1 MSGFSGINQFGS
13 LTTQSGQRLTFKDFD
28 KDGDGKITQ
37 EEYDTVMNEMKL
49 DSVELSSVDKNSD
62 KEISED
68 EFAQWEQK
76 IQMQD
81 KVNALAGTINKDF
94 AGKSEYISQVTAEL
108 KDCIGEF
115 ANDYQGDI
123 SKMAQHFTESNYL
136 QAQYQYI
143 KTKILRNTPDTIKS
157 NVLDE
162 IYTDLTAPT
171 VDSREESGESM
182 PADTAKRIA
191 KELEAEADKFIKAY
205 KGENLQTDLKAHL
218 EEYMNKS
225 DAEKLKDAADAFNT
239 GANSFGAMIDNG
251 ADLKQLKE
259 YAKEFLLAAL
269 DKGVTVKLGGTT
281 IKTEAAIT
289 TALKKFSDGD
299 ELKAAMEEVIAG
311 LNTETLKNTLIKE
324 EEIKAQ
330 EAADKAFTDIKG
342 DAYKVDP
349 SLIDYSSIDGYF
361 NNGEIY
367 ERGKGWGGSRDKAY
381 AKGQEV
387 LNNSNLKSQM
397 KAQIESMLEAK
408 GIPFEK
414 IETVFENIY
423 NQSVADT
430 LNAEGMITGR
440 GARGLSKKGK
450 AYINIKNMVDSFVN
464 TFNTNIA
471 KAIDEMNASDKDMDT
486 IDLDYTQAGKDENG
500 NPITQDGVDIST
512 LYASG
517 KTLTTKKKGED
528 YYVSLAEKMIDNMKS
543 QLLKKAKAMCDANGV
558 TFDNKVFDTMFNNA
572 KSIAINKGVTG
583 VNAEGASVSFGG
595 IAAGTGAGVAGGVAH
610 AAITVAAAKAG
621 GLAGSFGGPA
631 GIAIGAGIGA
641 IVGGIASL
649 FGSGN
654 HSSCTL
660 DTKTLLDTLTNEFK
674 TNYTA
679 WVEAEAAEAKN
690 KK

>member
-49 DSVELSSVDKNSD
+49 DSVELSSVDKNGD

-76 IQMQD
+76 TQMQTA
-81 KVNALAGTINKDF
+81 VNDMAGTISKDF
-94 AGKSEYISQVTAEL
+94 AGKTQYLAEVTTALKEYIE
-108 KDCIGEF
+108 EF
-115 ANDYQGDI
+115 AASYTGDI
-123 SKMAQHFTESNYL
+123 SGMAEAFKAALPAKYEEIKSN
-136 QAQYQYI
+136 AVS
-143 KTKILRNTPDTIKS
+143 NDPDTVKS

-162 IYTDLTAPT
+162 IYTDLTAT
-171 VDSREESGESM
+171 KGEGRTEAGESM
-182 PADTAKRIA
+182 PAATAKRIA
-191 KELEAEADKFIKAY
+191 KELEAEADKFIKGY
-205 KGENLQTDLKAHL
+205 NGENLQTDLKAHL

-342 DAYKVDP
+342 DAYKVDA

-583 VNAEGASVSFGG
+583 VNAKGASVSFGG
-595 IAAGTGAGVAGGVAH
+595 IGAGTGAGIAGGVAH

-621 GLAGSFGGPA
+621 GLAGSFGGPV

-641 IVGGIASL
+641 LVGGIASL

>member
-49 DSVELSSVDKNSD
+49 DSVELSSVDKNGD

-76 IQMQD
+76 TQMQTA
-81 KVNALAGTINKDF
+81 VNDMAGAISKDF
-94 AGKSEYISQVTAEL
+94 AGKTQYLAEVTTALKEYIE
-108 KDCIGEF
+108 EF
-115 ANDYQGDI
+115 AASYTGDI
-123 SKMAQHFTESNYL
+123 SGMAEAFKAALPAKYEEIKSN
-136 QAQYQYI
+136 AVS
-143 KTKILRNTPDTIKS
+143 NDPDTVKS

-162 IYTDLTAPT
+162 IYTDLTAT
-171 VDSREESGESM
+171 KGEGRTEAGESM
-182 PADTAKRIA
+182 PAATAKRIA
-191 KELEAEADKFIKAY
+191 KELEAEADKFIKGY
-205 KGENLQTDLKAHL
+205 NGENLQTDLKAHL

-342 DAYKVDP
+342 DAYKVDA

-430 LNAEGMITGR
+430 LNAKGMITGR

-471 KAIDEMNASDKDMDT
+471 KAIDEMNGSNKDMDLWD
-486 IDLDYTQAGKDENG
+486 IDYTQAVTDENG
-500 NPITQDGVDIST
+500 NIDQKMLDAIQDGDTVTRI
-512 LYASG
+512 G
-517 KTLTTKKKGED
+517 RKEED
-528 YYVSLAEKMIDNMKS
+528 AEKMIDRLQSTM
-543 QLLKKAKAMCDANGV
+543 LMKAKAMCDANGV
-558 TFDNKVFDTMFNNA
+558 EFDLTVFNTMFNNA
-572 KSIAINKGVTG
+572 KSSAVAGSIETKKALFLSITTINPQNLIKTFTTNFKDSYTVW
-583 VNAEGASVSFGG
+583 VNAE
-595 IAAGTGAGVAGGVAH
+595 AADV
-610 AAITVAAAKAG
+610 
-621 GLAGSFGGPA
+621 
-631 GIAIGAGIGA
+631 
-641 IVGGIASL
+641 
-649 FGSGN
+649 
-654 HSSCTL
+654 
-660 DTKTLLDTLTNEFK
+660 
-674 TNYTA
+674 
-679 WVEAEAAEAKN
+679 KN

>member
-49 DSVELSSVDKNSD
+49 DSVELSSVDKNGD

-76 IQMQD
+76 TQMQTA
-81 KVNALAGTINKDF
+81 VNDMAGTISKDF
-94 AGKSEYISQVTAEL
+94 AGKTQYLAEVTTALKEYIE
-108 KDCIGEF
+108 EF
-115 ANDYQGDI
+115 AASYTGDI
-123 SKMAQHFTESNYL
+123 SGMAEAFKAALPAKYEEIKSN
-136 QAQYQYI
+136 AVS
-143 KTKILRNTPDTIKS
+143 NDPDTVKS

-205 KGENLQTDLKAHL
+205 KGDNLQTDLKAHL

-423 NQSVADT
+423 NQSVQDT

-517 KTLTTKKKGED
+517 NKLTTKKKGAD

-572 KSIAINKGVTG
+572 KSVAINKGVTG
-583 VNAEGASVSFGG
+583 VNAKGASVSFGG
-595 IAAGTGAGVAGGVAH
+595 IAGGTGAGVAGGVAH

-621 GLAGSFGGPA
+621 GLAGSFGGPV

>member
-49 DSVELSSVDKNSD
+49 DSVELSSVDKNGD

-76 IQMQD
+76 TQMQTA
-81 KVNALAGTINKDF
+81 VNDMTGTISKDF
-94 AGKSEYISQVTAEL
+94 AGKTQYLAEVTTALKEYIE
-108 KDCIGEF
+108 EF
-115 ANDYQGDI
+115 AASYTGDI
-123 SKMAQHFTESNYL
+123 SGMAEAFKAALPAKYEEIKSN
-136 QAQYQYI
+136 AVS
-143 KTKILRNTPDTIKS
+143 NDPDTVKS

-205 KGENLQTDLKAHL
+205 KGDNLQTDLKAHL

-342 DAYKVDP
+342 DAYKVDA

>member
-108 KDCIGEF
+108 KDCIDEF

-528 YYVSLAEKMIDNMKS
+528 YYVSLAEKMIDNIKS
-543 QLLKKAKAMCDANGV
+543 QLLKKAKAMCNANGV

>member
-49 DSVELSSVDKNSD
+49 DSVELSSVDKNGD

-76 IQMQD
+76 TQMQTA
-81 KVNALAGTINKDF
+81 VNDMAGTISKDF
-94 AGKSEYISQVTAEL
+94 AGKTQYLAEVTTALKEYIE
-108 KDCIGEF
+108 EF
-115 ANDYQGDI
+115 AASYTGDI
-123 SKMAQHFTESNYL
+123 SGMAEAFKAALPAKYEEIKSN
-136 QAQYQYI
+136 AVS
-143 KTKILRNTPDTIKS
+143 NDPDTVKS

-162 IYTDLTAPT
+162 IYTDLTAT
-171 VDSREESGESM
+171 KGEGRTEAGESM
-182 PADTAKRIA
+182 PAATAKRIA

-205 KGENLQTDLKAHL
+205 KGDNLQTDLKAHL

-324 EEIKAQ
+324 EEIKVQ

-342 DAYKVDP
+342 DAYKVDA

-423 NQSVADT
+423 NQSVQDT

-679 WVEAEAAEAKN
+679 WVETEAAEAKN

>member
-49 DSVELSSVDKNSD
+49 DSVELSSVDKNGD

-76 IQMQD
+76 TQMQTA
-81 KVNALAGTINKDF
+81 VNDMAGTISKDF
-94 AGKSEYISQVTAEL
+94 AGKTQYLAEVTTALKEYIE
-108 KDCIGEF
+108 EF
-115 ANDYQGDI
+115 AASYTGDI
-123 SKMAQHFTESNYL
+123 SGMAEAFKAALPAKYEEIKSN
-136 QAQYQYI
+136 AVS
-143 KTKILRNTPDTIKS
+143 NDPDTVKS

-162 IYTDLTAPT
+162 IYTDLTAT
-171 VDSREESGESM
+171 KGEGRTEAGESM
-182 PADTAKRIA
+182 PAATAKRIA
-191 KELEAEADKFIKAY
+191 KELEAEADKFIKGY
-205 KGENLQTDLKAHL
+205 NGENLQTDLKAHL

-342 DAYKVDP
+342 DAYKVDA

-440 GARGLSKKGK
+440 GARGFSSKGH
-450 AYINIKNMVDSFVN
+450 AYLNTKDCVDAFIN

-471 KAIDEMNASDKDMDT
+471 KAIDEMNGSNKDMDLWD
-486 IDLDYTQAGKDENG
+486 IDYTQAVTDENG
-500 NPITQDGVDIST
+500 NIDQKMLDAIQDGDTVTRI
-512 LYASG
+512 G
-517 KTLTTKKKGED
+517 RKEED
-528 YYVSLAEKMIDNMKS
+528 AEKMIDRLQSTM
-543 QLLKKAKAMCDANGV
+543 LMKAKAMCDANGV
-558 TFDNKVFDTMFNNA
+558 EFDLTVFNTMFNNA
-572 KSIAINKGVTG
+572 KSSA
-583 VNAEGASVSFGG
+583 
-595 IAAGTGAGVAGGVAH
+595 VAGSIETKKALFLS
-610 AAITVAAAKAG
+610 ITTINPQN
-621 GLAGSFGGPA
+621 L
-631 GIAIGAGIGA
+631 I
-641 IVGGIASL
+641 
-649 FGSGN
+649 
-654 HSSCTL
+654 
-660 DTKTLLDTLTNEFK
+660 KTFTTNFK
-674 TNYTA
+674 DSYTV
-679 WVEAEAAEAKN
+679 WVNAEAAEAKN

>member
-49 DSVELSSVDKNSD
+49 DSVELSSVDKNGD

-76 IQMQD
+76 TQMQTA
-81 KVNALAGTINKDF
+81 VNDMAGTISKDF
-94 AGKSEYISQVTAEL
+94 AGKTQYLAEVTTALKEYIE
-108 KDCIGEF
+108 EF
-115 ANDYQGDI
+115 AASYTGDI
-123 SKMAQHFTESNYL
+123 SGMAEAFKAALPAKYEEIKSN
-136 QAQYQYI
+136 AVS
-143 KTKILRNTPDTIKS
+143 NDPDTVKS

-205 KGENLQTDLKAHL
+205 KGDNLQTDLKAHL

-299 ELKAAMEEVIAG
+299 ELKAAMEEVIAE

-342 DAYKVDP
+342 DAYKVDA

-387 LNNSNLKSQM
+387 LSSDTLKNQM
-397 KAQIESMLEAK
+397 KAQITSMLEAK
-408 GIPFEK
+408 GISFDK
-414 IETVFENIY
+414 IANIFENIY
-423 NQSVADT
+423 NQSISDT
-430 LNAEGMITGR
+430 LNADGMITGR

-471 KAIDEMNASDKDMDT
+471 KAINEMNASDKDMDT

>member
-49 DSVELSSVDKNSD
+49 DSVELSSVDKNGD

-76 IQMQD
+76 TQMQTA
-81 KVNALAGTINKDF
+81 VNDMAGAISKDF
-94 AGKSEYISQVTAEL
+94 AGKTQYLAEVTTALKEYIE
-108 KDCIGEF
+108 EF
-115 ANDYQGDI
+115 AASYTGDI
-123 SKMAQHFTESNYL
+123 SGMAEAFKAALPAKYEEIKSN
-136 QAQYQYI
+136 AVS
-143 KTKILRNTPDTIKS
+143 NDPDTVKS

-182 PADTAKRIA
+182 PAATAKRIA
-191 KELEAEADKFIKAY
+191 KELEAEADKFIKGY
-205 KGENLQTDLKAHL
+205 NGENLQTDLKAHL

-299 ELKAAMEEVIAG
+299 ELKAAMEEVIAE

-679 WVEAEAAEAKN
+679 WVEAEAADAKN

>member
-49 DSVELSSVDKNSD
+49 DSVELSSVDKNGD

-68 EFAQWEQK
+68 EFTQWEQK
-76 IQMQD
+76 TQMQTA
-81 KVNALAGTINKDF
+81 VNDMAGTISKDF
-94 AGKSEYISQVTAEL
+94 AGKTQYLAEVTTALKEYIE
-108 KDCIGEF
+108 EF
-115 ANDYQGDI
+115 AASYTGDI
-123 SKMAQHFTESNYL
+123 SGMAEAFKAALPAKYEEIKSN
-136 QAQYQYI
+136 AVS
-143 KTKILRNTPDTIKS
+143 NDPDTVKS

-162 IYTDLTAPT
+162 IYTDLTAT
-171 VDSREESGESM
+171 KGEGRTEAGESM
-182 PADTAKRIA
+182 PAATAKRIA
-191 KELEAEADKFIKAY
+191 KELEAEADKFIKGY
-205 KGENLQTDLKAHL
+205 NGENLQTDLKAHL

-239 GANSFGAMIDNG
+239 AANSFGAMIDNG
-251 ADLKQLKE
+251 AVLKQLKE

-414 IETVFENIY
+414 IANIFENVY
-423 NQSVADT
+423 TQSVADT

-440 GARGLSKKGK
+440 GARGFSSKGH
-450 AYINIKNMVDSFVN
+450 AYLNTKDCVDAFIN

-471 KAIDEMNASDKDMDT
+471 KAIDEMNGSNKDMDLWD
-486 IDLDYTQAGKDENG
+486 IDYTQAVTDENG
-500 NPITQDGVDIST
+500 NIDQKMLDAIQDGDTVTRI
-512 LYASG
+512 G
-517 KTLTTKKKGED
+517 RKEED
-528 YYVSLAEKMIDNMKS
+528 AEKMIDRLQSTM
-543 QLLKKAKAMCDANGV
+543 LMKAKAMCDANGV
-558 TFDNKVFDTMFNNA
+558 EFDLTVFNTMFNNA
-572 KSIAINKGVTG
+572 KSSAVAGSIETKKALFLSITTINPQNLIKTFTTNFKDSYTVW
-583 VNAEGASVSFGG
+583 VNAE
-595 IAAGTGAGVAGGVAH
+595 AA
-610 AAITVAAAKAG
+610 
-621 GLAGSFGGPA
+621 
-631 GIAIGAGIGA
+631 
-641 IVGGIASL
+641 
-649 FGSGN
+649 
-654 HSSCTL
+654 
-660 DTKTLLDTLTNEFK
+660 D
-674 TNYTA
+674 
-679 WVEAEAAEAKN
+679 AKN

>member
-49 DSVELSSVDKNSD
+49 DSVELSSVDKNGD

-76 IQMQD
+76 TQMQTA
-81 KVNALAGTINKDF
+81 VNDMAGTISKDF
-94 AGKSEYISQVTAEL
+94 AGKTQYLAEVTTALKEYIE
-108 KDCIGEF
+108 EF
-115 ANDYQGDI
+115 AASYTGDI
-123 SKMAQHFTESNYL
+123 SGMAEAFKAALPAKYEEIKSN
-136 QAQYQYI
+136 AVS
-143 KTKILRNTPDTIKS
+143 NDPDTVKS

-182 PADTAKRIA
+182 PAATAKRIA
-191 KELEAEADKFIKAY
+191 KELEAEADKFIKGY
-205 KGENLQTDLKAHL
+205 NGENLQTDLKAHL

-342 DAYKVDP
+342 DAYKVDA
-349 SLIDYSSIDGYF
+349 SLIDYSGISGYYE
-361 NNGEIY
+361 NTQIH

-381 AKGQEV
+381 AKGEE
-387 LNNSNLKSQM
+387 LLTNESLKSQM
-397 KAQIESMLEAK
+397 KAQLQSMLEEK
-408 GIPFEK
+408 GISFDK
-414 IETVFENIY
+414 IANIFENVY
-423 NQSVADT
+423 TQSVADT

-440 GARGLSKKGK
+440 GARGFSSKGH
-450 AYINIKNMVDSFVN
+450 AYLNTKDCVDAFIN

-471 KAIDEMNASDKDMDT
+471 KAIDEMNGSNKDMDLWD
-486 IDLDYTQAGKDENG
+486 IDYTQAVTDENG
-500 NPITQDGVDIST
+500 NIDQKMLDAIQDGDTVTRI
-512 LYASG
+512 G
-517 KTLTTKKKGED
+517 RKEED
-528 YYVSLAEKMIDNMKS
+528 AEKMIDRLQSTM
-543 QLLKKAKAMCDANGV
+543 LMKAKAMCDANGV
-558 TFDNKVFDTMFNNA
+558 EFDLTVFNTMFNNA
-572 KSIAINKGVTG
+572 KSSAVAGSIETKKALFLSITTINPQNLIKTFTTNFKDSYTVW
-583 VNAEGASVSFGG
+583 VNAEV
-595 IAAGTGAGVAGGVAH
+595 
-610 AAITVAAAKAG
+610 
-621 GLAGSFGGPA
+621 
-631 GIAIGAGIGA
+631 
-641 IVGGIASL
+641 
-649 FGSGN
+649 
-654 HSSCTL
+654 
-660 DTKTLLDTLTNEFK
+660 
-674 TNYTA
+674 
-679 WVEAEAAEAKN
+679 AEAKN

>member
-49 DSVELSSVDKNSD
+49 DSVELSSVDKNGD

-76 IQMQD
+76 TQMQTA
-81 KVNALAGTINKDF
+81 VNDMAGTISKDF
-94 AGKSEYISQVTAEL
+94 AGKTQYLAEVTTALKEYIE
-108 KDCIGEF
+108 EF
-115 ANDYQGDI
+115 AASYTGDI
-123 SKMAQHFTESNYL
+123 SGMAEAFKAALPAKYEEIKSN
-136 QAQYQYI
+136 AVS
-143 KTKILRNTPDTIKS
+143 NDPDTVKS

-182 PADTAKRIA
+182 PAATAKRIA
-191 KELEAEADKFIKAY
+191 KELEAEADKFIKGY
-205 KGENLQTDLKAHL
+205 NGENLQTDLKAHL

-225 DAEKLKDAADAFNT
+225 DAEKLKDAVDAFNT

-342 DAYKVDP
+342 DAYKVDA
-349 SLIDYSSIDGYF
+349 SLIDYSGISGYYE
-361 NNGEIY
+361 NTQIH

>member
-49 DSVELSSVDKNSD
+49 DSVELSSVDKNGD

-76 IQMQD
+76 TQMQTA
-81 KVNALAGTINKDF
+81 VNDMAGTISKDF
-94 AGKSEYISQVTAEL
+94 AGKTQYLAEVTTALKEYIE
-108 KDCIGEF
+108 EF
-115 ANDYQGDI
+115 AASYTGDI
-123 SKMAQHFTESNYL
+123 SGMAEAFKAALPAKYEEIKSN
-136 QAQYQYI
+136 AVS
-143 KTKILRNTPDTIKS
+143 NDPDTVKS

-182 PADTAKRIA
+182 PAATAKRIA

-205 KGENLQTDLKAHL
+205 KGDNLQTDLKAHL

-342 DAYKVDP
+342 DAYKVDA

-423 NQSVADT
+423 NQSVQDT

-583 VNAEGASVSFGG
+583 VNAEGASVSFGC
-595 IAAGTGAGVAGGVAH
+595 IAAGTYAGVAGGVAH

>member
-49 DSVELSSVDKNSD
+49 DSVELSSVDKNGD

-68 EFAQWEQK
+68 EFTQWEQK
-76 IQMQD
+76 TQMQTA
-81 KVNALAGTINKDF
+81 VNDMAGTISKDF
-94 AGKSEYISQVTAEL
+94 AGKTQYLAEVTTALKEYIE
-108 KDCIGEF
+108 EF
-115 ANDYQGDI
+115 AASYTGDI
-123 SKMAQHFTESNYL
+123 SGMAEAFKAALPAKYEEIKSN
-136 QAQYQYI
+136 AVS
-143 KTKILRNTPDTIKS
+143 NDPDTVKS

-162 IYTDLTAPT
+162 IYTDLTAT
-171 VDSREESGESM
+171 KGEGRTEAGESM
-182 PADTAKRIA
+182 PAATAKRIA
-191 KELEAEADKFIKAY
+191 KELEAEADKFIKGY
-205 KGENLQTDLKAHL
+205 NGENLQTDLKAHL

-324 EEIKAQ
+324 EKIKAQ

-342 DAYKVDP
+342 DAYKVDA
-349 SLIDYSSIDGYF
+349 SLIDYSGISGYYE
-361 NNGEIY
+361 NTQIH

-381 AKGQEV
+381 AKGEE
-387 LNNSNLKSQM
+387 LLTNESLKSQM
-397 KAQIESMLEAK
+397 KAQLQSMLEEK
-408 GIPFEK
+408 GISFDK
-414 IETVFENIY
+414 IANIFENVY
-423 NQSVADT
+423 TQSVADT

-440 GARGLSKKGK
+440 GARGFSSKGH
-450 AYINIKNMVDSFVN
+450 AYLNTKDCVDAFIN

-471 KAIDEMNASDKDMDT
+471 KAIDEMNGSNKDMDLWD
-486 IDLDYTQAGKDENG
+486 IDYTQAVTDENG
-500 NPITQDGVDIST
+500 NIDQKMLNAIQDGDTV
-512 LYASG
+512 
-517 KTLTTKKKGED
+517 TKIGRKDSVKED
-528 YYVSLAEKMIDNMKS
+528 AEKMLDRLQSTMRM
-543 QLLKKAKAMCDANGV
+543 KAKAMCDANGV
-558 TFDNKVFDTMFNNA
+558 EFDLTVFNTMFNNA
-572 KSIAINKGVTG
+572 KSSAVAGSIETKKALFLSITTINPQNLIKTFTTNFKDSYTVW
-583 VNAEGASVSFGG
+583 VNAE
-595 IAAGTGAGVAGGVAH
+595 AADV
-610 AAITVAAAKAG
+610 
-621 GLAGSFGGPA
+621 
-631 GIAIGAGIGA
+631 
-641 IVGGIASL
+641 
-649 FGSGN
+649 
-654 HSSCTL
+654 
-660 DTKTLLDTLTNEFK
+660 
-674 TNYTA
+674 
-679 WVEAEAAEAKN
+679 KN

>member
-49 DSVELSSVDKNSD
+49 DSVELSSVDKNGD

-68 EFAQWEQK
+68 EFTQWEQK
-76 IQMQD
+76 TQMQTA
-81 KVNALAGTINKDF
+81 VNDMAGTISKDF
-94 AGKSEYISQVTAEL
+94 AGKTQYLAEVTTALKEYIE
-108 KDCIGEF
+108 EF
-115 ANDYQGDI
+115 AASYTGDI
-123 SKMAQHFTESNYL
+123 SGMAEAFKAALPAKYEEIKSN
-136 QAQYQYI
+136 AVS
-143 KTKILRNTPDTIKS
+143 NDPDTVKS

-162 IYTDLTAPT
+162 IYTDLTAT
-171 VDSREESGESM
+171 KGEGRTEAGESM
-182 PADTAKRIA
+182 PAATAKRIA
-191 KELEAEADKFIKAY
+191 KELEAEADKFIKGY
-205 KGENLQTDLKAHL
+205 NGENLQTDLKAHL

-381 AKGQEV
+381 AKGEE
-387 LNNSNLKSQM
+387 LLTNESLKSQM
-397 KAQIESMLEAK
+397 KAQLQSMLEEK
-408 GIPFEK
+408 GISFDK
-414 IETVFENIY
+414 IANIFENVY
-423 NQSVADT
+423 TQSVADT

>member
-49 DSVELSSVDKNSD
+49 DSVELSSVDKNGD

-76 IQMQD
+76 TQMQTA
-81 KVNALAGTINKDF
+81 VNDMAGTISKDF
-94 AGKSEYISQVTAEL
+94 AGKTQYLAEVTTALKEYIE
-108 KDCIGEF
+108 EF
-115 ANDYQGDI
+115 AASYTGDI
-123 SKMAQHFTESNYL
+123 SGMAEAFKAALPAKYEEIKSN
-136 QAQYQYI
+136 AVS
-143 KTKILRNTPDTIKS
+143 NDPDTVKS

-162 IYTDLTAPT
+162 IYTDLTAT
-171 VDSREESGESM
+171 KGEGRTEAGESM
-182 PADTAKRIA
+182 PAATAKRIA
-191 KELEAEADKFIKAY
+191 KELEAEADKFIKGY
-205 KGENLQTDLKAHL
+205 NGENLQTDLKAHL

-239 GANSFGAMIDNG
+239 DANSFGAMIDNG

-679 WVEAEAAEAKN
+679 WVEAEAADAKN

>member
-49 DSVELSSVDKNSD
+49 DSVELSSVDKNGD

-76 IQMQD
+76 TQMQTA
-81 KVNALAGTINKDF
+81 VNDMAGTISKDF
-94 AGKSEYISQVTAEL
+94 AGKTQYLAEVTTALKEYIE
-108 KDCIGEF
+108 EF
-115 ANDYQGDI
+115 AASYTGDI
-123 SKMAQHFTESNYL
+123 SGMAEAFKAALPAKYEEIKSN
-136 QAQYQYI
+136 AVS
-143 KTKILRNTPDTIKS
+143 NDPDTVKS

-324 EEIKAQ
+324 EKIKAQ

-342 DAYKVDP
+342 DAYKVDA

-679 WVEAEAAEAKN
+679 WVEAEAADAKN

>member
-49 DSVELSSVDKNSD
+49 DSVELSSVDKNGD

-76 IQMQD
+76 TQMQTA
-81 KVNALAGTINKDF
+81 VNDMAGTISKDF
-94 AGKSEYISQVTAEL
+94 AGKTQYLAEVTTALKEYIE
-108 KDCIGEF
+108 EF
-115 ANDYQGDI
+115 AASYTGDI
-123 SKMAQHFTESNYL
+123 SGMAEAFKAALPAKYEEIKSN
-136 QAQYQYI
+136 AVS
-143 KTKILRNTPDTIKS
+143 NDPDTVKS

-162 IYTDLTAPT
+162 IYTDLTAT
-171 VDSREESGESM
+171 KGEGRTEAGESM
-182 PADTAKRIA
+182 PAATAKRIA

-205 KGENLQTDLKAHL
+205 KGDNLQTDLKAHL

-324 EEIKAQ
+324 EEIKVQ

-342 DAYKVDP
+342 DAYKVDA

-423 NQSVADT
+423 NQSVQDT

>member
-49 DSVELSSVDKNSD
+49 DSVELSSVDKNGD

-76 IQMQD
+76 TQMQTA
-81 KVNALAGTINKDF
+81 VNDMAGTISKDF
-94 AGKSEYISQVTAEL
+94 AGKTQYLAEVTTALKEYIE
-108 KDCIGEF
+108 EF
-115 ANDYQGDI
+115 AASYTGDI
-123 SKMAQHFTESNYL
+123 SGMAEAFKAALPAKYEEIKSN
-136 QAQYQYI
+136 AVS
-143 KTKILRNTPDTIKS
+143 NDPDTVKS

-191 KELEAEADKFIKAY
+191 KELEAEADKFIKGY
-205 KGENLQTDLKAHL
+205 NGENLQTDLKAHL

-299 ELKAAMEEVIAG
+299 ELKAAMEEVIAE

-423 NQSVADT
+423 NQSVQDT

>member
-49 DSVELSSVDKNSD
+49 DSVELSSVDKNGD

-76 IQMQD
+76 TQMQTA
-81 KVNALAGTINKDF
+81 VNDMAGTISKDF
-94 AGKSEYISQVTAEL
+94 AGKTQYLVEVTTALKEYIE
-108 KDCIGEF
+108 EF
-115 ANDYQGDI
+115 AASYTGDI
-123 SKMAQHFTESNYL
+123 SGMAEAFKAALPAKYEEIKSN
-136 QAQYQYI
+136 AVS
-143 KTKILRNTPDTIKS
+143 NDPDTVKS

-191 KELEAEADKFIKAY
+191 KELEAEADKFIKGY
-205 KGENLQTDLKAHL
+205 NGENLQTDLKAHL

-225 DAEKLKDAADAFNT
+225 DAEKLKDAAAKFN
-239 GANSFGAMIDNG
+239 ASAASFGAMIDNG
-251 ADLKQLKE
+251 ADLTKLKE

-299 ELKAAMEEVIAG
+299 ELKAAMEEVIAE

-423 NQSVADT
+423 NQSVQDT

>member
-49 DSVELSSVDKNSD
+49 DSVELSSVDKNGD

-76 IQMQD
+76 TQMQTA
-81 KVNALAGTINKDF
+81 VNDMAGAISKDF
-94 AGKSEYISQVTAEL
+94 AGKTQYLAEVTTALKEYIE
-108 KDCIGEF
+108 EF
-115 ANDYQGDI
+115 AASYTGDI
-123 SKMAQHFTESNYL
+123 SGMAEAFKAALPAKYEEIKSN
-136 QAQYQYI
+136 AVS
-143 KTKILRNTPDTIKS
+143 NDPDTVKS

-162 IYTDLTAPT
+162 IYTDLTAT
-171 VDSREESGESM
+171 KGEGRTEAGESM
-182 PADTAKRIA
+182 PAATAKRIA

-205 KGENLQTDLKAHL
+205 KGDNLQTDLKAHL

-342 DAYKVDP
+342 DAYKVDA

-423 NQSVADT
+423 NQSVQDT

-679 WVEAEAAEAKN
+679 WVETEAAEAKN

>member
-108 KDCIGEF
+108 KDCIDEF

-205 KGENLQTDLKAHL
+205 KGDNLQTDLKAHL

-423 NQSVADT
+423 NQSVQDT

-679 WVEAEAAEAKN
+679 WVETEAAEAKN

>member
-49 DSVELSSVDKNSD
+49 DSVELSSVDKNGD

-76 IQMQD
+76 TQMQTA
-81 KVNALAGTINKDF
+81 VNDMAGAISKDF
-94 AGKSEYISQVTAEL
+94 AGKTQYLAEVTTALKEYIE
-108 KDCIGEF
+108 EF
-115 ANDYQGDI
+115 AASYTGDI
-123 SKMAQHFTESNYL
+123 SGMAEAFKAALPAKYEEIKSN
-136 QAQYQYI
+136 AVS
-143 KTKILRNTPDTIKS
+143 NDPDTVKS

-205 KGENLQTDLKAHL
+205 KGDNLQTDLKAHL

-342 DAYKVDP
+342 DAYKVDA
-349 SLIDYSSIDGYF
+349 SLIDYSGISGYYE
-361 NNGEIY
+361 NTQIH

-381 AKGQEV
+381 AKGEE
-387 LNNSNLKSQM
+387 LLTNESLKSQM
-397 KAQIESMLEAK
+397 KAQLQSMLEEK
-408 GIPFEK
+408 GISFDK
-414 IETVFENIY
+414 IANIFENVY
-423 NQSVADT
+423 TQSVADT

-440 GARGLSKKGK
+440 GARGFSSKGH
-450 AYINIKNMVDSFVN
+450 AYLNTKDCVDAFIN

-471 KAIDEMNASDKDMDT
+471 KAIDEMNGSNKDMDLWD
-486 IDLDYTQAGKDENG
+486 IDYTQAVTDENG
-500 NPITQDGVDIST
+500 NIDQKMLNAIQDGDTV
-512 LYASG
+512 
-517 KTLTTKKKGED
+517 TKIGRKDSVKED
-528 YYVSLAEKMIDNMKS
+528 AEKMLDRLQSTMRM
-543 QLLKKAKAMCDANGV
+543 KAKAMCDANGV
-558 TFDNKVFDTMFNNA
+558 EFDLTVFNTMFNNA
-572 KSIAINKGVTG
+572 KSSAVAGSIETKKALFLSITTINPQNLIKTFTTNFKDSYTVW
-583 VNAEGASVSFGG
+583 VNAE
-595 IAAGTGAGVAGGVAH
+595 AADV
-610 AAITVAAAKAG
+610 
-621 GLAGSFGGPA
+621 
-631 GIAIGAGIGA
+631 
-641 IVGGIASL
+641 
-649 FGSGN
+649 
-654 HSSCTL
+654 
-660 DTKTLLDTLTNEFK
+660 
-674 TNYTA
+674 
-679 WVEAEAAEAKN
+679 KN

>member
-28 KDGDGKITQ
+28 KDGDGTITQ
-37 EEYDTVMNEMKL
+37 DEYDTVMKEMKL
-49 DSVELSSVDKNSD
+49 DAVELSGVDKNGD
-62 KEISED
+62 KVVSED
-68 EFAQWEQK
+68 EFAEWEQK
-76 IQMQD
+76 TEMQAA
-81 KVNALAGTINKDF
+81 VNNMAGTISKDF
-94 AGKSEYISQVTAEL
+94 SGKTSSLSEVSTAL
-108 KDCIGEF
+108 KEYFEEF
-115 ANDYQGDI
+115 AASYTGEVSGMAEAFKTALPAKYEEIKSNAVSND
-123 SKMAQHFTESNYL
+123 
-136 QAQYQYI
+136 
-143 KTKILRNTPDTIKS
+143 PDTVKS

-205 KGENLQTDLKAHL
+205 KGDNLQTDLKAHL

-342 DAYKVDP
+342 DAYKVDA

>member
-37 EEYDTVMNEMKL
+37 EEYDTVMNEMEL
-49 DSVELSSVDKNSD
+49 DSVELSSVDKNGD

-76 IQMQD
+76 TQMQTA
-81 KVNALAGTINKDF
+81 VNDMAGTISKDF
-94 AGKSEYISQVTAEL
+94 AGKTQYLAEVTTALKEYIE
-108 KDCIGEF
+108 EF
-115 ANDYQGDI
+115 AASYTGDI
-123 SKMAQHFTESNYL
+123 SGMAEAFKASLPAKYNEIKATAMSND
-136 QAQYQYI
+136 
-143 KTKILRNTPDTIKS
+143 PDTVKS

-162 IYTDLTAPT
+162 IYTNLTAPT

-191 KELEAEADKFIKAY
+191 KELEAEADRFIKAY
-205 KGENLQTDLKAHL
+205 NGNNLGPDLYWHL

-225 DAEKLKDAADAFNT
+225 DAEKLKDAANTFNAK
-239 GANSFGAMIDNG
+239 ANSFGAMIDNG
-251 ADLKQLKE
+251 ADLTKLKE

-299 ELKAAMEEVIAG
+299 ELKAAMEELIAG

-324 EEIKAQ
+324 EETKAL
-330 EAADKAFTDIKG
+330 EAADKAFSDIKG
-342 DAYKVDP
+342 DAYKVEA

-367 ERGKGWGGSRDKAY
+367 ERGKGWNGSRDKAY

-397 KAQIESMLEAK
+397 KVQIETMLAEK
-408 GIPFEK
+408 GISFDK
-414 IETVFENIY
+414 IANIFENVY
-423 NQSVADT
+423 NQSVSDT
-430 LNAEGMITGR
+430 LNSEGMITGR
-440 GARGLSKKGK
+440 GARGMSSKGK

-471 KAIDEMNASDKDMDT
+471 KAIDEMNASNKDMDT

-583 VNAEGASVSFGG
+583 VNAKGASVSFGG
-595 IAAGTGAGVAGGVAH
+595 IGAGTGAGIAGGVAH

-621 GLAGSFGGPA
+621 GLAGSFGGPV

-641 IVGGIASL
+641 LVGGIASL

>member
-49 DSVELSSVDKNSD
+49 DSVELSSVDKNGD

-76 IQMQD
+76 TQMQTA
-81 KVNALAGTINKDF
+81 VNDMAGTISKDF
-94 AGKSEYISQVTAEL
+94 AGKTQYLAEVTTALKEYIE
-108 KDCIGEF
+108 EF
-115 ANDYQGDI
+115 AASYTGDI
-123 SKMAQHFTESNYL
+123 SGMAEAFKAALPAKYEEIKSN
-136 QAQYQYI
+136 AVS
-143 KTKILRNTPDTIKS
+143 NDPDTVKS

-324 EEIKAQ
+324 EKIKAQ

-342 DAYKVDP
+342 DAYKVDA
-349 SLIDYSSIDGYF
+349 SLIDYSGISGYYE
-361 NNGEIY
+361 NTQIH

-381 AKGQEV
+381 AKGEE
-387 LNNSNLKSQM
+387 LLTNESLKSQM
-397 KAQIESMLEAK
+397 KAQLQSMLEEK
-408 GIPFEK
+408 GISFDK
-414 IETVFENIY
+414 IANIFENVY
-423 NQSVADT
+423 TQSVADT

-440 GARGLSKKGK
+440 GARGFSSKGH
-450 AYINIKNMVDSFVN
+450 AYLNTKDCVDAFIN

-471 KAIDEMNASDKDMDT
+471 KAIDEMNGSNKDMDLWD
-486 IDLDYTQAGKDENG
+486 IDYTQAVTDENG
-500 NPITQDGVDIST
+500 NIDQKMLNAIQDGDTV
-512 LYASG
+512 
-517 KTLTTKKKGED
+517 TKIGRKDSVKED
-528 YYVSLAEKMIDNMKS
+528 AEKMLDRLQSTMRM
-543 QLLKKAKAMCDANGV
+543 KAKAMCDANGV
-558 TFDNKVFDTMFNNA
+558 EFDLTVFNTMFNNA
-572 KSIAINKGVTG
+572 KSSAVAGSIETKKALFLSITTINPQNLIKTFTTNFKDSYTVW
-583 VNAEGASVSFGG
+583 VNAE
-595 IAAGTGAGVAGGVAH
+595 AADV
-610 AAITVAAAKAG
+610 
-621 GLAGSFGGPA
+621 
-631 GIAIGAGIGA
+631 
-641 IVGGIASL
+641 
-649 FGSGN
+649 
-654 HSSCTL
+654 
-660 DTKTLLDTLTNEFK
+660 
-674 TNYTA
+674 
-679 WVEAEAAEAKN
+679 KN

>member
-49 DSVELSSVDKNSD
+49 DSVELSSVDKNGD

-76 IQMQD
+76 TQMQTA
-81 KVNALAGTINKDF
+81 VNDMAGAISKDF
-94 AGKSEYISQVTAEL
+94 AGKTQYLAEVTTALKEYIE
-108 KDCIGEF
+108 EF
-115 ANDYQGDI
+115 AASYTGDI
-123 SKMAQHFTESNYL
+123 SGMAEAFKAALPAKYEEIKSN
-136 QAQYQYI
+136 AVS
-143 KTKILRNTPDTIKS
+143 NDPDTVKS

-162 IYTDLTAPT
+162 IYTDLTAT
-171 VDSREESGESM
+171 KGEGRTEAGESM
-182 PADTAKRIA
+182 PAATAKRIA
-191 KELEAEADKFIKAY
+191 KELEAEADKFIKGY
-205 KGENLQTDLKAHL
+205 NGENLQTDLKAHL

-324 EEIKAQ
+324 EKIKAQ

-342 DAYKVDP
+342 DAYKVDA
-349 SLIDYSSIDGYF
+349 SLIDYSGISGYYE
-361 NNGEIY
+361 NTQIH

-381 AKGQEV
+381 AKGEE
-387 LNNSNLKSQM
+387 LLTNESLKSQM
-397 KAQIESMLEAK
+397 KAQLQSMLEEK
-408 GIPFEK
+408 GISFDK
-414 IETVFENIY
+414 IANIFENVY
-423 NQSVADT
+423 TQSVADT

-440 GARGLSKKGK
+440 GARGFSSKGH
-450 AYINIKNMVDSFVN
+450 AYLNTKDCVDAFIN

-471 KAIDEMNASDKDMDT
+471 KAIDEMNGSNKDMDLWD
-486 IDLDYTQAGKDENG
+486 IDYTQAVTDENG
-500 NPITQDGVDIST
+500 NIDQKMLNAIQDGDTV
-512 LYASG
+512 
-517 KTLTTKKKGED
+517 TKIGRKDSVKED
-528 YYVSLAEKMIDNMKS
+528 AEKMLDRLQSTMRM
-543 QLLKKAKAMCDANGV
+543 KAKAMCDANGV
-558 TFDNKVFDTMFNNA
+558 EFDLT
-572 KSIAINKGVTG
+572 
-583 VNAEGASVSFGG
+583 VSP
-595 IAAGTGAGVAGGVAH
+595 
-610 AAITVAAAKAG
+610 
-621 GLAGSFGGPA
+621 S
-631 GIAIGAGIGA
+631 
-641 IVGGIASL
+641 
-649 FGSGN
+649 
-654 HSSCTL
+654 
-660 DTKTLLDTLTNEFK
+660 
-674 TNYTA
+674 
-679 WVEAEAAEAKN
+679 
-690 KK
+690 

>member
-49 DSVELSSVDKNSD
+49 DSVELSSVDKNGD

-76 IQMQD
+76 TQMQTA
-81 KVNALAGTINKDF
+81 VNDMAGTISKDF
-94 AGKSEYISQVTAEL
+94 AGKTQYLAEVTTALKEYIE
-108 KDCIGEF
+108 EF
-115 ANDYQGDI
+115 AASYTGDI
-123 SKMAQHFTESNYL
+123 SGMAEAFKAALPAKYEEIKSN
-136 QAQYQYI
+136 AVS
-143 KTKILRNTPDTIKS
+143 NDPDTVKS

-191 KELEAEADKFIKAY
+191 KELEAEADKFIKGY
-205 KGENLQTDLKAHL
+205 NGENLQTDLKAHL

-342 DAYKVDP
+342 DAYKVDA

-543 QLLKKAKAMCDANGV
+543 QLLKKAKAMCDVNGV
-558 TFDNKVFDTMFNNA
+558 TFDNKVFDTMFNNS

>member
-49 DSVELSSVDKNSD
+49 DSVELSSVDKNGD

-76 IQMQD
+76 TQMQTA
-81 KVNALAGTINKDF
+81 VNDMAGAISKDF
-94 AGKSEYISQVTAEL
+94 AGKTQYLAEVTTALKEYIE
-108 KDCIGEF
+108 EF
-115 ANDYQGDI
+115 AASYTGDI
-123 SKMAQHFTESNYL
+123 SGMAEAFKAALPAKYEEIKSN
-136 QAQYQYI
+136 AVS
-143 KTKILRNTPDTIKS
+143 NDPDTVKS

-162 IYTDLTAPT
+162 IYTDLTAT
-171 VDSREESGESM
+171 KGEGRTEAGESM
-182 PADTAKRIA
+182 PAATAKRIA

-205 KGENLQTDLKAHL
+205 KGDNLQTDLKAHL

-311 LNTETLKNTLIKE
+311 LNTETKKNTLIKE
-324 EEIKAQ
+324 EEIKVQ

-342 DAYKVDP
+342 DAYKVDA

-423 NQSVADT
+423 NQSVQDT

-543 QLLKKAKAMCDANGV
+543 QLLKKAKAMCDANSV

-679 WVEAEAAEAKN
+679 WVETEAAEAKN

>member
-49 DSVELSSVDKNSD
+49 DSVELSSVDKNGD

-68 EFAQWEQK
+68 EFTQWEQK
-76 IQMQD
+76 TQMQTA
-81 KVNALAGTINKDF
+81 VNDMAGTISKDF
-94 AGKSEYISQVTAEL
+94 AGKTQYLAEVTTALKEYIE
-108 KDCIGEF
+108 EF
-115 ANDYQGDI
+115 AASYTGDI
-123 SKMAQHFTESNYL
+123 SGMAEAFKAALPAKYEEIKSN
-136 QAQYQYI
+136 AVS
-143 KTKILRNTPDTIKS
+143 NDPDTVKS

-162 IYTDLTAPT
+162 IYTDLTAT
-171 VDSREESGESM
+171 KGEGRTEAGESM
-182 PADTAKRIA
+182 PAATAKRIA
-191 KELEAEADKFIKAY
+191 KELEAEADKFIKGY
-205 KGENLQTDLKAHL
+205 NGENLQTDLKAHL

-239 GANSFGAMIDNG
+239 AANSFGAMIDNG

-342 DAYKVDP
+342 DAYKVDA
-349 SLIDYSSIDGYF
+349 SLIDYSGISGYYE
-361 NNGEIY
+361 NTQIH

-381 AKGQEV
+381 AKGEE
-387 LNNSNLKSQM
+387 LLTNESLKSQM
-397 KAQIESMLEAK
+397 KAQLQSMLEEK
-408 GIPFEK
+408 GISFDK
-414 IETVFENIY
+414 IANIFENVY
-423 NQSVADT
+423 TQSVADT

-440 GARGLSKKGK
+440 GARGFSSKGH
-450 AYINIKNMVDSFVN
+450 AYLNTKDCVDAFIN

-471 KAIDEMNASDKDMDT
+471 KAIDEMNGSNKDMDLWD
-486 IDLDYTQAGKDENG
+486 IDYTQAVTDENG
-500 NPITQDGVDIST
+500 NIDQKMLDAIQDGDTVTRI
-512 LYASG
+512 G
-517 KTLTTKKKGED
+517 RKEED
-528 YYVSLAEKMIDNMKS
+528 AEKMIDRLQSTM
-543 QLLKKAKAMCDANGV
+543 LMKAKAMCDANGV
-558 TFDNKVFDTMFNNA
+558 EFDLTVFNTMFNNA
-572 KSIAINKGVTG
+572 KSSAVAGSIETKKALFLSITTINPQNLIKTFTTNFKDSYTVW
-583 VNAEGASVSFGG
+583 VNAE
-595 IAAGTGAGVAGGVAH
+595 AA
-610 AAITVAAAKAG
+610 
-621 GLAGSFGGPA
+621 
-631 GIAIGAGIGA
+631 
-641 IVGGIASL
+641 
-649 FGSGN
+649 
-654 HSSCTL
+654 
-660 DTKTLLDTLTNEFK
+660 D
-674 TNYTA
+674 
-679 WVEAEAAEAKN
+679 AKN

>member
-49 DSVELSSVDKNSD
+49 DSVELSSVDKNGD

-76 IQMQD
+76 TQMQTA
-81 KVNALAGTINKDF
+81 VNDMAGTISKDF
-94 AGKSEYISQVTAEL
+94 AGKTQYLAEVTTALKEYIE
-108 KDCIGEF
+108 EF
-115 ANDYQGDI
+115 AASYTGDI
-123 SKMAQHFTESNYL
+123 SGMAEAFKAALPAKYEEIKSN
-136 QAQYQYI
+136 AVS
-143 KTKILRNTPDTIKS
+143 NDPDTVKS

-182 PADTAKRIA
+182 PAATAKRIA

-205 KGENLQTDLKAHL
+205 KGDNLQTDLKAHL

-342 DAYKVDP
+342 DAYKVDA

-387 LNNSNLKSQM
+387 LNYSNLKSQM

-423 NQSVADT
+423 NQSVQDT

>member
-49 DSVELSSVDKNSD
+49 DSVELSSVDKNGD

-76 IQMQD
+76 TQMQTA
-81 KVNALAGTINKDF
+81 VNDMAGTISKDF
-94 AGKSEYISQVTAEL
+94 AGKTQYLAEVTTALKEYIE
-108 KDCIGEF
+108 EF
-115 ANDYQGDI
+115 AASYTGDI
-123 SKMAQHFTESNYL
+123 SGMAEAFKAALPAKYEEIKSN
-136 QAQYQYI
+136 AVS
-143 KTKILRNTPDTIKS
+143 NDPDTVKS

-205 KGENLQTDLKAHL
+205 KGDNLQTDLKAHL

-440 GARGLSKKGK
+440 GARGFSSKGH
-450 AYINIKNMVDSFVN
+450 AYLNTKDCVDAFIN

-471 KAIDEMNASDKDMDT
+471 KAIDEMNGSNKDMDLWD
-486 IDLDYTQAGKDENG
+486 IDYTQAVTDENG
-500 NPITQDGVDIST
+500 NIDQKMLDAIQDGDTVTRI
-512 LYASG
+512 G
-517 KTLTTKKKGED
+517 RKEED
-528 YYVSLAEKMIDNMKS
+528 AEKMIDRLQSTM
-543 QLLKKAKAMCDANGV
+543 LMKAKAMCDANGV
-558 TFDNKVFDTMFNNA
+558 EFDLTVFNTMFNNA
-572 KSIAINKGVTG
+572 KSSA
-583 VNAEGASVSFGG
+583 
-595 IAAGTGAGVAGGVAH
+595 VAGSIETKKALFLS
-610 AAITVAAAKAG
+610 ITTINPQN
-621 GLAGSFGGPA
+621 L
-631 GIAIGAGIGA
+631 I
-641 IVGGIASL
+641 
-649 FGSGN
+649 
-654 HSSCTL
+654 
-660 DTKTLLDTLTNEFK
+660 KTFTTNFK
-674 TNYTA
+674 DSYTV
-679 WVEAEAAEAKN
+679 WVNAEAAEAKN